1 MNSATYDEITILKNG
16 QEVRIRAIRPA
27 DKGLVM
33 EMPRNLDF
41 VKPETCNHKK
51 FAGSFAK

>member
-1 MNSATYDEITILKNG
+1 MDLANYDESTTLKHG

-33 EMPRNLDF
+33 EMFRNLEP
-41 VKPETCNHKK
+41 KPSGQGKRRRLRKCCV
-51 FAGSFAK
+51 